1 MPRKLEKPNIPPDSC
16 NHIDRVQELVENLS
30 TETDD
35 DMRSGYNKIVNEE
48 LELIR
53 TINTQLREAS
63 KVWYDSFCCYEY
75 YGPRVFG

>member
-16 NHIDRVQELVENLS
+16 NHIDRVQELAENLS

-63 KVWYDSFCCYEY
+63 KVWYDRYNRKK
-75 YGPRVFG
+75 GK

>member
-16 NHIDRVQELVENLS
+16 DHIDRVQELVERLS
-30 TETDD
+30 TEIDED
-35 DMRSGYNKIVNEE
+35 ISYNYNKIVNEE

-63 KVWYDSFCCYEY
+63 KFWYDKCNRKK
-75 YGPRVFG
+75 GK

>member
-35 DMRSGYNKIVNEE
+35 DMRSGYNKIINEE

-53 TINTQLREAS
+53 TINTQLRQAS
-63 KVWYDSFCCYEY
+63 KVWYDRYNRKR
-75 YGPRVFG
+75 GK

>member
-30 TETDD
+30 TEIDE
-35 DMRSGYNKIVNEE
+35 DMRSGYNKIINEE

-63 KVWYDSFCCYEY
+63 KVWYDRYNRKK
-75 YGPRVFG
+75 GK

>member
-35 DMRSGYNKIVNEE
+35 DMRSGYNKIINEE

-63 KVWYDSFCCYEY
+63 KVWYDRYN
-75 YGPRVFG
+75 RKKVK

>member
-16 NHIDRVQELVENLS
+16 NHIDRVQELSERLY
-30 TETDD
+30 TETDED
-35 DMRSGYNKIVNEE
+35 ISCGYNKIIDEE

-63 KVWYDSFCCYEY
+63 KVWYDRYNRKK
-75 YGPRVFG
+75 GK

>member
-63 KVWYDSFCCYEY
+63 KVWYDRYN
-75 YGPRVFG
+75 RKKVK

>member
-63 KVWYDSFCCYEY
+63 KVWYDRYNRKK
-75 YGPRVFG
+75 GK

>member
-30 TETDD
+30 TEIDD
-35 DMRSGYNKIVNEE
+35 EMRSGYNKIINEE

-53 TINTQLREAS
+53 TINTQLRQAS
-63 KVWYDSFCCYEY
+63 KVWYDRYNRKR
-75 YGPRVFG
+75 GK

>member
-16 NHIDRVQELVENLS
+16 GHIDRIQELVESLS
-30 TETDD
+30 TEIDE

-53 TINTQLREAS
+53 TINTQLRQAS
-63 KVWYDSFCCYEY
+63 KVWYDRYNRKK
-75 YGPRVFG
+75 GK

>member
-35 DMRSGYNKIVNEE
+35 DMRSGYNKIINEE

-63 KVWYDSFCCYEY
+63 KVWYDRYNRKK
-75 YGPRVFG
+75 GK

>member
-30 TETDD
+30 TEIDD
-35 DMRSGYNKIVNEE
+35 EMRSGYNKIINEE

-63 KVWYDSFCCYEY
+63 KFWYDKFNRKK
-75 YGPRVFG
+75 GK

>member
-30 TETDD
+30 TEIDD
-35 DMRSGYNKIVNEE
+35 EMRSGYNKIINEE

-63 KVWYDSFCCYEY
+63 KVWYDRYNRKK
-75 YGPRVFG
+75 GK

>member
-16 NHIDRVQELVENLS
+16 NHIDRVVELTASLS
-30 TETDD
+30 AETDED
-35 DMRSGYNKIVNEE
+35 ICSGYNKIIDEE

-63 KVWYDSFCCYEY
+63 KIWYDRYNKKR
-75 YGPRVFG
+75 GK